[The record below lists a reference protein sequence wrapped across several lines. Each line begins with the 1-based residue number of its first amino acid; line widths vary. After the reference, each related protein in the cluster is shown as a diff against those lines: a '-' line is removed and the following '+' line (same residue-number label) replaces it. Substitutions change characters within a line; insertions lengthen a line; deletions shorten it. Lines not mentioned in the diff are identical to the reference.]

1 LSVYAD
7 TSFLASL
14 YIPDA
19 NSIVA
24 ARRTER
30 MPLPVLITP
39 LVELELA
46 NALRLRLFRKE
57 VRPAELRAAHAAFRA
72 DVQDGVLAMSP
83 LPEAVYAEARLLVS
97 RWTAKLG
104 TRTLDIL
111 HVAAALSL
119 RAEAFHTFDERQR
132 KLAKAA
138 GLRIV

>member
-1 LSVYAD
+1 
-7 TSFLASL
+7 
-14 YIPDA
+14 
-19 NSIVA
+19 
-24 ARRTER
+24 
-30 MPLPVLITP
+30 
-39 LVELELA
+39 
-46 NALRLRLFRKE
+46 
-57 VRPAELRAAHAAFRA
+57 
-72 DVQDGVLAMSP
+72 MSP

>member
-1 LSVYAD
+1 MSVYAD

-19 NSIVA
+19 NSVAA
-24 ARRTER
+24 ARRMER
-30 MPLPVLITP
+30 LPLPVLITP

-46 NALRLRLFRKE
+46 NAFQLRLFRNE
-57 VRPAELRAAHAAFRA
+57 ARPAELRAAHAAFRA
-72 DVQDGVLAMSP
+72 DAQKGVLAMNI
-83 LPEAVYAEARLLVS
+83 LPEGAYAEARRLVS
-97 RWTAKLG
+97 RWTARLG
-104 TRTLDIL
+104 TRTLEIL

-119 RAEAFHTFDERQR
+119 RADAFHTFDERQR